1 LKAWSIQIDFHVDR
15 GWLTAAD
22 LEWTEDLSAASSQS
36 EVLDLRLVSNFDG
49 CEDFSVGKLAF
60 SFSFVKSV
68 HFPSS

>member
-1 LKAWSIQIDFHVDR
+1 LEASSIQVDFHVER

-22 LEWTEDLSAASSQS
+22 LEWTEDLSAASSQL

-60 SFSFVKSV
+60 SFSLMTSV
-68 HFPSS
+68 PFPSS